1 MWTIKKSIKLR
12 TQHRKHGAHVGTV
25 ERGHVHGA
33 SASHIWAAERLVE
46 RGRGRR
52 AGQCG
57 QQRGRAP
64 HRRHG
69 DRRFATTGTAAAAP
83 AATTGT
89 SSPVKCL
96 TCDFIHFIQGMYS
109 KPK

>member
-109 KPK
+109 KLK

>member
-1 MWTIKKSIKLR
+1 MVDNQKSIKLR

-57 QQRGRAP
+57 QQRGRE
-64 HRRHG
+64 G
-69 DRRFATTGTAAAAP
+69 KP
-83 AATTGT
+83 AA
-89 SSPVKCL
+89 
-96 TCDFIHFIQGMYS
+96 QGS
-109 KPK
+109 LPLGRDAAT